1 MQIVAHRL
9 NKPMF
14 LESLP
19 LGVTYRGKERRAH
32 LRRIIDEHGELIIPA
47 ENMILPCRIVNISA
61 GGAKVM
67 CDAIPPAGS
76 KITLVMSSGKRF
88 EGVTTRYG
96 ECELGLKFTIPA
108 TDE

>member
-1 MQIVAHRL
+1 
-9 NKPMF
+9 MF

-19 LGVTYRGKERRAH
+19 LGVTYRGKERRVH
-32 LRRIIDEHGELIIPA
+32 PRRVIDEHGELIIPT

-76 KITLVMSSGKRF
+76 KITLVMSSGRRF
-88 EGVTTRYG
+88 EGITTRYG
-96 ECELGLKFTIPA
+96 QGELGLKFTTLTA
-108 TDE
+108 DELAADE

>member
-1 MQIVAHRL
+1 
-9 NKPMF
+9 MF

-32 LRRIIDEHGELIIPA
+32 PRRIIDEHGELIIPA
-47 ENMILPCRIVNISA
+47 ENMILPCRVVNISA

-67 CDAIPPAGS
+67 CDAIPPSGS

-96 ECELGLKFTIPA
+96 ENELGLKFTTPA
-108 TDE
+108 ADE